1 MRSLAVTLLMLAIP
15 PSAFAQVGK
24 DSELWQWSEAA
35 EHHKAVVEVKL
46 EGGTGTGVIIHV
58 NRDKPVGN
66 GHQGYCLTAYHV
78 VEEDKAKR
86 EIKVRYRDDR
96 VASRCKV
103 VAFDKELD
111 VAILWVWVPSDVEPA
126 KVASTNIKPRE
137 RLEYAGLGG
146 GSKLK
151 DLRHFKGKA
160 SLPSNSK
167 RIYADVPLLPGD
179 SGGPVF
185 NDNKEVVGVISGG
198 WFWWDGGVEG
208 RTGSKISATWPA
220 RSCNTAAV
228 RKLMGKVPDLR
239 SREQLAREQLAREQ
253 LARNDRRTAKRSTTT
268 KKLEI
273 KVNKR

>member
-239 SREQLAREQLAREQ
+239 SREQLAREQLAR
-253 LARNDRRTAKRSTTT
+253 NDRRTAKRSTTT